1 MGIKNQLSVLAISIF
16 LNTFGGCA
24 EAQISGTTPSA
35 DPLYQ
40 PFFVT
45 DPREEDNLQ
54 TAGGR
59 LPEERGCGAGS
70 LSWSENDFLEVPGIY
85 WASLKTYCRG
95 GVEITIWTDFE
106 SSFFGG
112 SERAKSNGRMIVDG
126 DSFQGGNGSNRVITG
141 RLEATAKI
149 AYEFEVVGND
159 EGIGHINE
167 FEFDLKNG
175 GLFLIASNGND
186 IDIKQVHY
194 NTAGISA
201 QDLQLL
207 AIQHAGIRTF
217 YENYHQ

>member
-1 MGIKNQLSVLAISIF
+1 MGIKNRLAVLAISF
-16 LNTFGGCA
+16 SMNTFGGYA
-24 EAQISGTTPSA
+24 AAQISGTSPSA

-40 PFFVT
+40 PFF
-45 DPREEDNLQ
+45 DLNPREENNLQ
-54 TAGGR
+54 TARGR
-59 LPEERGCGAGS
+59 LPEERGCGTGS
-70 LSWSENDFLEVPGIY
+70 LSWSENDFVEVPGIY

-95 GVEITIWTDFE
+95 GIEITIWTDFE
-106 SSFFGG
+106 SSFLGG

-149 AYEFEVVGND
+149 AYEFEVFGND

-207 AIQHAGIRTF
+207 AIQHTEIRTF
-217 YENYHQ
+217 FENYHQ

>member
-1 MGIKNQLSVLAISIF
+1 MGVKNQLAVLAISFF
-16 LNTFGGCA
+16 LNTFGGYA

-40 PFFVT
+40 PFFVI

-54 TAGGR
+54 TARGR
-59 LPEERGCGAGS
+59 LPEQRGCGAGS
-70 LSWSENDFLEVPGIY
+70 MSWSENDFQEVPGIY
-85 WASLKTYCRG
+85 WASLKTYCRD

-106 SSFFGG
+106 SSFFDGT
-112 SERAKSNGRMIVDG
+112 ERAKSNGRMIVDG
-126 DSFQGGNGSNRVITG
+126 DSFQGVDGSNRVITG

-149 AYEFEVVGND
+149 AYEFEVFGND

-186 IDIKQVHY
+186 IVIKQVHY
-194 NTAGISA
+194 NTAGSSA
-201 QDLQLL
+201 QDLQFL
-207 AIQHAGIRTF
+207 AIQHAEIRTF